1 MQIGMQNRIFRIPYD
16 DAGGVCQHRDSGMT
30 ANTNQSLTG
39 KHDKLRFMCSQVAGT
54 ISKFREILNQTKKC
68 EILH

>member
-30 ANTNQSLTG
+30 ANTNQPLTG
-39 KHDKLRFMCSQVAGT
+39 KHDKLTLISSQVART
-54 ISKFREILNQTKKC
+54 ISKFSEF
-68 EILH
+68 